1 MRVVVYFRWRQTI
14 TAESL
19 ISYCCTKPHLI
30 TTNVAKSTNAGQEGI
45 VSSQQIL
52 QQSYFSQPPC
62 HSCPFSSVTLNQFI
76 DMFSPLRK
84 YLSGELVQMFQR
96 KYCLRFSLFCGIA
109 SLIAAQIASA
119 GSSKLLINSIDFTA
133 NEPIPI
139 LYTCSGDNKSPSL
152 TWSGVPVTTKTLALI
167 VRDPDAPMGSYV
179 HWVLYNLPANVSGLA
194 AAIPTTPTIAQGAL
208 QGVNG
213 SGASGYQGPRP
224 PPGAAHHYHFKL
236 YALDAK
242 LDLPLG
248 ATADEVEH
256 AMNGHVIASAE
267 LIGTFGR

>member
-1 MRVVVYFRWRQTI
+1 M
-14 TAESL
+14 A
-19 ISYCCTKPHLI
+19 
-30 TTNVAKSTNAGQEGI
+30 
-45 VSSQQIL
+45 
-52 QQSYFSQPPC
+52 
-62 HSCPFSSVTLNQFI
+62 
-76 DMFSPLRK
+76 
-84 YLSGELVQMFQR
+84 QR
-96 KYCLRFSLFCGIA
+96 KYCLRFSLLCGIA

-119 GSSKLLINSIDFTA
+119 GSSELLINSIDFTA
-133 NEPIPI
+133 NEPIPVT
-139 LYTCSGDNKSPSL
+139 YTCSGDNKSPSL
-152 TWSGVPVTTKTLALI
+152 AWSGVSVTTKTLVLI

-179 HWVLYNLPANVSGLA
+179 HWVLYNLPANVSGLP

-213 SGASGYQGPRP
+213 SGASGYQGPCP

-242 LDLPLG
+242 LDLPAG
-248 ATADEVEH
+248 ARADEVEH